1 MMRVRLHRLNLPL
14 EHEFKIARGSMTVQ
28 RSLVVELEVDGISG
42 FGESTENDYYGFSL
56 DSMASSIE
64 SCSEVIESYRFGS
77 PAELWMRLHSLIPN
91 DPFALSAIDLAAHD
105 LFGKLAG
112 RHTYDMLGLEWKD
125 LPDSSYTIGIDNI
138 DKMVAKLR
146 ERPDWSIY
154 KIKLGTSHDV
164 DIIRQLRNETQAI
177 FRVDANCGWT
187 VDETV
192 ANSFALKALGV
203 EFIEQPLPADASVN
217 EHRNVFRESALP
229 IVADENCLIES
240 DVEKCHGIFHGVNIK
255 LCKCGGITPAVRM
268 LRHARSL
275 GMRTMVGCM
284 VESSVGIS
292 AAAQLLPLLD
302 YADLDGA
309 ELLAADVAVG
319 VKVTNGVV
327 RLGNHFGNGVAPLRS
342 FQAVHDSGRS
352 PADGRGA

>member
-28 RSLVVELEVDGISG
+28 RSLVVELEVDGITG

-56 DSMASSIE
+56 DSMAGSIE

-77 PAELWMRLHSLIPN
+77 PEELWMRLHSLIPN

-146 ERPDWSIY
+146 ERPDWRIY